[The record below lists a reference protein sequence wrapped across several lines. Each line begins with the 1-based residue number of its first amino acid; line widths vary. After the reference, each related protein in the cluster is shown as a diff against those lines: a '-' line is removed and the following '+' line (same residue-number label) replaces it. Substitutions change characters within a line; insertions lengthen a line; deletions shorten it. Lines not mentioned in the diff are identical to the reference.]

1 MYKYPFKIEKKGKK
15 KVNSDASTTQNIT
28 LPFRITVFKNIVK
41 RLLEWQVKDQ
51 KNTVYSV

>member
-1 MYKYPFKIEKKGKK
+1 MYRYPFKIEKKGKK

-28 LPFRITVFKNIVK
+28 LPFRIIVCKNVVK
-41 RLLEWQVKDQ
+41 CLLEWQMKNQ